1 MDSFR
6 IILGFKWVQPIL
18 IIIGCFIADR
28 LLRRLLGK
36 VFDQAMAMIRRN
48 KTHKLEKHEREARI
62 KRLGTLKKLSLDIL
76 RIVLIIFAV
85 LMFLS
90 SIGINIMPVLTGVG
104 IAGLAISLAA
114 QNIIRD
120 FLNGIFVIMEDHYA
134 VGDVVKIGEYFGTVE
149 RFTLRTTHLTD
160 LDGNYI
166 IIPNGNVGELVN
178 ATKNWSQTKV
188 VVGVSYS
195 TDVRKAL
202 AVMEEVAG
210 KLKEDYP
217 DKIME
222 DASIQGILEFADSS
236 INLRALIK
244 TMPGEQWFVGREYRL
259 RLKEAFDREGIVI
272 PFPQRDVWIK
282 EQPGSGFQKTTA

>member
-36 VFDQAMAMIRRN
+36 VFDQAMVMIRRN

-178 ATKNWSQTKV
+178 ATKNWSQAKV

>member
-85 LMFLS
+85 LMFLG

-178 ATKNWSQTKV
+178 ATKNWSQAKV

>member
-28 LLRRLLGK
+28 LLRHLLGK

-48 KTHKLEKHEREARI
+48 KTHKLEKHERDARI

-178 ATKNWSQTKV
+178 ATKNWSQAKV

>member
-28 LLRRLLGK
+28 LLRHLLGK

-85 LMFLS
+85 LMFLG

-178 ATKNWSQTKV
+178 ATKNWSQAKV

>member
-18 IIIGCFIADR
+18 IIIGYFIADR
-28 LLRRLLGK
+28 LLRHLLGK

-178 ATKNWSQTKV
+178 ATKNWSQAKV

>member
-28 LLRRLLGK
+28 LLRHLLGK

-178 ATKNWSQTKV
+178 ATKNWSQAKV